1 MDLNIPGGMGGKEA
15 MRELLAIDP
24 HVKVIMA

>member
-1 MDLNIPGGMGGKEA
+1 MGGKEA

-24 HVKVIMA
+24 HTKVIMAWVILMIQ